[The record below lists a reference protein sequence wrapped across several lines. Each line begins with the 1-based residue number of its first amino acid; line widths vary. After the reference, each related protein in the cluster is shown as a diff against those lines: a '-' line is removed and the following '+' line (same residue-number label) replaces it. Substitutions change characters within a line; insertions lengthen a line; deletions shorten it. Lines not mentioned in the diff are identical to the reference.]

1 MCPTQIHCVN
11 TSLYA
16 DLTISVILL
25 FDDVLTKWKT
35 AGVPGDSPS
44 RHKALGQ
51 GAHRS
56 AGGGQGGAQCLPP
69 REDGIGDS
77 WGPAKGEAATG
88 TATKGHL
95 QATGF
100 AQERGSRQGG
110 RECTRPSSSIRRRER
125 TARAAVE
132 LEQKQAEPCPLHRQ
146 NHLPNSGSKPFN

>member
-1 MCPTQIHCVN
+1 MCPTQTRCVN

-35 AGVPGDSPS
+35 VPAFQENHPS

-51 GAHRS
+51 GAYRT

-69 REDGIGDS
+69 REDGKGDS

-88 TATKGHL
+88 TASNGHL
-95 QATGF
+95 WVREF
-100 AQERGSRQGG
+100 AQERGCSPG
-110 RECTRPSSSIRRRER
+110 RAEH
-125 TARAAVE
+125 AAQ
-132 LEQKQAEPCPLHRQ
+132 LQR
-146 NHLPNSGSKPFN
+146 